1 MRRTMPPVKVPNETN
16 AELRETK
23 RCLSIVSRTF
33 EDASSADWSA
43 KAGCGNVL
51 TGTLGSAEVD
61 GMAAM
66 LEADVAEE
74 TNNAAGEGT

>member
-1 MRRTMPPVKVPNETN
+1 MRD
-16 AELRETK
+16 
-23 RCLSIVSRTF
+23 I
-33 EDASSADWSA
+33 
-43 KAGCGNVL
+43 GNVRKVV
-51 TGTLGSAEVD
+51 GQHEAAAVAEVD